1 MNDAAITDA
10 ETEPKTRRKLLQRLV
25 KYGVR
30 ALNDFQGRHSPIG
43 IPPIFPEPRVFPFT
57 VPLEDAWKPI
67 RKELD
72 EVLKRRE
79 DVPSFHQI
87 SPDQARISKGDNWK
101 TYTFYVMGHR
111 VDDNCASC
119 PETAALLDRLPGLQ
133 NAFFSIL
140 APRYHIPAHCGPS
153 RALLRAHLGLKVP
166 ADRDNCW
173 IRVDDQFHHW
183 QEGRVVVLDDTY
195 EHEVRNDTDEERVVL
210 FLDLDRPMD
219 FPGRIVDGLL
229 LRAMRAT
236 AFVRDPL
243 RNLEAW
249 RAGRPERTPHDG

>member
-1 MNDAAITDA
+1 MNDAAISEA
-10 ETEPKTRRKLLQRLV
+10 KPRRSLLQRLA
-25 KYGVR
+25 KRGIK

-43 IPPIFPEPRVFPFT
+43 IAPIFPEPRVFPFT
-57 VPLEDAWKPI
+57 VPLEDAWMQI
-67 RKELD
+67 RAELD
-72 EVLKRRE
+72 EVLKQRE
-79 DVPSFHQI
+79 RVPAFHQI

-111 VDDNCASC
+111 IDDNCGSC
-119 PETAALLDRLPGLQ
+119 PQTAAVLDRLPGLQ

-140 APRYHIPAHCGPS
+140 APRYHIPPHCGPS

-166 ADRDNCW
+166 ADREHCW
-173 IRVDDQFHHW
+173 IRVHDQYHHW

-210 FLDLDRPMD
+210 FLDFDRPMD
-219 FPGRIVDGLL
+219 LLGSMVNGLL
-229 LRAMRAT
+229 LRSMQAT

-249 RAGRPERTPHDG
+249 RRGDTDPKHHDG